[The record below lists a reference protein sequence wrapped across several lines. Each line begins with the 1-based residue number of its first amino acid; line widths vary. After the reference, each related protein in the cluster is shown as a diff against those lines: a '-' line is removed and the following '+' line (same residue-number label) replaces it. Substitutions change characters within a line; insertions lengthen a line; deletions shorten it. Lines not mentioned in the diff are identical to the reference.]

1 MGDAISFT
9 FGGTVD
15 PSLILSGWDGSAK
28 AVTVRIQGNGPN
40 DALTVLDSVGSAL
53 AQLGQV
59 DLAGNYANGTL
70 LDFTAS
76 QMTLS
81 GSTVTIV
88 LGTRSGTAHH
98 HTTPTT
104 MVWTN
109 PEGTAIESGPADV
122 EF

>member
-1 MGDAISFT
+1 MGQGRDPRS
-9 FGGTVD
+9 GGHLGRRG
-15 PSLILSGWDGSAK
+15 PGGSS
-28 AVTVRIQGNGPN
+28 R
-40 DALTVLDSVGSAL
+40 SAF

-70 LDFTAS
+70 LDLTAS

-109 PEGTAIESGPADV
+109 PEGTATESGPVDL